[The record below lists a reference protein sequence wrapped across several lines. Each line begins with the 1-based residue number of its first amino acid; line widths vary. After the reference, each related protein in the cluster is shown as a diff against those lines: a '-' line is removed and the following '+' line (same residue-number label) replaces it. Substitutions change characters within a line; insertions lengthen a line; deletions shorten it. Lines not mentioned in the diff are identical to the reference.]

1 MDPIKPFFVHGMLP
15 EPIKKLYTQK
25 KKTVLDLENIVR
37 IPTSST
43 TQNKSLEKRKIM
55 QSYPIWYLFQLLHP
69 FSRWWSLYLSHFH
82 PGRDPGIFITG
93 ESGILY

>member
-37 IPTSST
+37 IPTCST
-43 TQNKSLEKRKIM
+43 THNKSLEEEKDYAK
-55 QSYPIWYLFQLLHP
+55 
-69 FSRWWSLYLSHFH
+69 
-82 PGRDPGIFITG
+82 
-93 ESGILY
+93 